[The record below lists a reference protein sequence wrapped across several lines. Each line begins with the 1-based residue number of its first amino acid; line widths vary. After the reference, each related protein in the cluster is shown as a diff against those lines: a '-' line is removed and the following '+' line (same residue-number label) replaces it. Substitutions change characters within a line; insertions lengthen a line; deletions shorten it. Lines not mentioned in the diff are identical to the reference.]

1 MNADIVG
8 SIDTK
13 VYTRPNGRA
22 VIEQSDGSSVVL
34 SAEQIVAVINDL
46 RACYDYCAAWKE
58 QADDE
63 TLSPTERQL

>member
-1 MNADIVG
+1 MNADTGAAIH
-8 SIDTK
+8 TQ
-13 VYTRPNGRA
+13 VYTSPNGRA
-22 VIEQSDGSSVVL
+22 VIEQSDGRCVVL

-63 TLSPTERQL
+63 PLSPTETHL